1 MLLIS
6 DVLGDVGQ
14 SPQSLPKSDRPAGE
28 KRGQGSPDKE
38 DREPLPEGGSPYHG
52 EDHPYVRYGEGRLV
66 EPILEKKHRVSQG
79 HALLSD
85 RVHPEIACV
94 RRWSVPPIAPWP

>member
-28 KRGQGSPDKE
+28 SAAKG
-38 DREPLPEGGSPYHG
+38 
-52 EDHPYVRYGEGRLV
+52 
-66 EPILEKKHRVSQG
+66 
-79 HALLSD
+79 
-85 RVHPEIACV
+85 
-94 RRWSVPPIAPWP
+94 PPIRRIASPCQKVAAPIMAKITPMTTKMTPKIPMNISTVDHSLSAP